1 MNKNLIVL
9 NKKKASK
16 YPRTYIKTIQ
26 SYINKYQKEIDKNID
41 VDFNKAVVD
50 KLQKMIN
57 EIKLSLKSS

>member
-1 MNKNLIVL
+1 MNKDLIVL

-26 SYINKYQKEIDKNID
+26 RYINKYQTEINKNID
-41 VDFNKAVVD
+41 VDFNQSIID